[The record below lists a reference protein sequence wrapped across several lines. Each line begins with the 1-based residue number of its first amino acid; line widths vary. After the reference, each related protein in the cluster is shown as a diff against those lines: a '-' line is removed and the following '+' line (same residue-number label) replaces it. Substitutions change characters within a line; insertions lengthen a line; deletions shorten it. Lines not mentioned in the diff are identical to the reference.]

1 MNTLSILVVV
11 ESILLVVLCGVL
23 MYLIFGKGQVTTIDF
38 YLARKNKYE
47 NFDKDELLKGLGETF
62 TDNLEKA
69 QKFKPNTKG
78 KKSRSTRVYDPHVLG
93 GVAFSPFVK
102 VFEEDP
108 ETSSVYTTTM
118 HNHVRTPET
127 MSYDGGTH
135 YSNLEDTTPIFN
147 SSIHSRYSLKIPTMS
162 SLIKRGTGVKMS
174 GDL

>member
-47 NFDKDELLKGLGETF
+47 NSDKDELLKGLGETF

-78 KKSRSTRVYDPHVLG
+78 KKSRSTRVYDPMYLAWLYLVCCYYLRR
-93 GVAFSPFVK
+93 S
-102 VFEEDP
+102 
-108 ETSSVYTTTM
+108 
-118 HNHVRTPET
+118 
-127 MSYDGGTH
+127 
-135 YSNLEDTTPIFN
+135 
-147 SSIHSRYSLKIPTMS
+147 
-162 SLIKRGTGVKMS
+162 
-174 GDL
+174 